1 MATLVD
7 YRGLQ
12 VVSPEPLPG
21 DGGAAIQADLKNLVD
36 WSPRSVWSESDD
48 PTGAANNSQDF
59 FAGSLWLRT
68 DTNPPRL
75 FICQSATDGSA
86 VWLPVLLTI
95 EQDVSPK
102 LGGDLDVNG
111 HALIGAVQIGAIAA
125 DTLNL
130 TASHVTLPSGVTF
143 TKTAET
149 GIAETVLTLR
159 VNDDTSYLRFKS
171 NSSTAANFAPTVEGF
186 HSGANVAYTQQGIIT
201 TDTGANPCLSF
212 TARKLGGSKVD
223 VRPVVH
229 FINHTTT
236 VVEITA
242 LGNLLVKLGSIGYG
256 TGAGGTVSQSTSK
269 STGVTLN
276 KSSGQITLNNAALA
290 ADTTVSFTLTNSA
303 IAAVDVLVM
312 NHISGGTAGSYVLNA
327 QCAAGSASINVRNIT
342 AGSLSEAIV
351 IQFVLIKG
359 ATS

>member
-1 MATLVD
+1 MPSLTN

-12 VVSPEPLPG
+12 VLDPDPSG
-21 DGGAAIQADLKNLVD
+21 AGGLAIQDDLKSLVT
-36 WSPRSVWSESDD
+36 WGPKSLLNQSTSPTVDD
-48 PTGAANNSQDF
+48 DVDADF
-59 FAGSLWLRT
+59 YPGSLWLQ
-68 DTNPPRL
+68 TNTTPPRL
-75 FICQSATDGSA
+75 FVCKSNAAGAAEWITLVQTDN
-86 VWLPVLLTI
+86 
-95 EQDVSPK
+95 SPK

-111 HALIGAVQIGAIAA
+111 HKLVGAVQIGATGA

-130 TASHVTLPSGVTF
+130 TASNVTLPSGVTL
-143 TKTAET
+143 TKTADA
-149 GIAETVLTLR
+149 GAAETILTLR
-159 VNDDTSYLRFKS
+159 VSDDTSYLRFKS
-171 NSSTAANFAPTVEGF
+171 NSSTDANFAPTVEGF
-186 HSGANVAYTQQGIIT
+186 HSGANVAYSQQGIVT
-201 TDTGANPCLSF
+201 TDTGANACLSF
-212 TARKLGGSKVD
+212 TARKFGGSTVNT
-223 VRPVVH
+223 RPLVH
-229 FINHTTT
+229 FVNHTTT

-242 LGNLLVKLGSIGYG
+242 AGNLLVKLGAIGYG

-276 KSSGQITLNNAALA
+276 TSSGQITLNNAALA

-303 IAAVDVLVM
+303 IAAGDVLVM

-351 IQFVLIKG
+351 IQFALIKG